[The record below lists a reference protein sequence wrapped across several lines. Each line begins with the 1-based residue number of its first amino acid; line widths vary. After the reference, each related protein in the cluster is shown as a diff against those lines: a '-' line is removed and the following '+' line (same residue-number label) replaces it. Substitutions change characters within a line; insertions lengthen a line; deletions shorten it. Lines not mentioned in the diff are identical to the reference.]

1 MNQGIT
7 RRHPETNRRKTL
19 STVLAALLGII
30 AATPAITS
38 AQTATFYFQSI
49 CRSAPE
55 VKKDIVTVTLVQEDR
70 LTALA
75 DVTMNALWTYVD
87 YRQNHAV
94 FRYKQ
99 TSCTTNSDG
108 VCTFNGGS
116 GRARWQ
122 LSEVVGYDMGSPAFV
137 SEPTTLCPNTLMI
150 DFW

>member
-1 MNQGIT
+1 MRQPG
-7 RRHPETNRRKTL
+7 TNRRKTL
-19 STVLAALLGII
+19 STALAALLGII
-30 AATPAITS
+30 AATPGITS
-38 AQTATFYFQSI
+38 AQTANFHFQSI
-49 CRSAPE
+49 CRSDPA
-55 VKKDIVTVTLVQEDR
+55 VKKDIVTVTLQDD
-70 LTALA
+70 AYNPMA

-94 FRYKQ
+94 FKYKQ

-122 LSEVVGYDMGSPAFV
+122 LSEVVGYDMGNPAFY